1 MKRLLLVALAVL
13 LTPFSHAADLQVGRD
28 YTLIEP
34 AMQQSNPG
42 KIEVIEFFS
51 YGCPHCN
58 DFNPLIKEWAAKAPA
73 DVVFRKVPV
82 TFNRPQWTKLAN
94 IYYALETTGDLAKLD
109 SAVFN
114 AVHIDHVN
122 FNSDE
127 KIADWAASKG
137 ANAKKVTDA
146 LGAFSMQ
153 SLIRRSDQDVAA
165 AKVSGVPAIVVAG
178 RYLVRNEGATSLA
191 DLVRLTNDVVAKAR
205 QEMTAKK

>member
-1 MKRLLLVALAVL
+1 MKRLLLIALTLL
-13 LTPFSHAADLQVGRD
+13 LTPFSHAADLQLGRD

-34 AMQQSNPG
+34 VLQQSNPG
-42 KIEVIEFFS
+42 KIEVVEFFS
-51 YGCPHCN
+51 YGCPHCK
-58 DFNPLIKEWAAKAPA
+58 DFDPLIKEWAAKAPS

-109 SAVFN
+109 SAVFT
-114 AVHIDHVN
+114 AVHVDRIN
-122 FNSDE
+122 FASDE
-127 KIADWAASKG
+127 QIAAWAASKG

-165 AKVSGVPAIVVAG
+165 AKVTGVPAIVVAG
-178 RYLVRNEGATSLA
+178 RYMVRNDGATSLA

>member
-1 MKRLLLVALAVL
+1 MKRLLLIALTLL
-13 LTPFSHAADLQVGRD
+13 LTPFSHAADLQLGRD

-34 AMQQSNPG
+34 ALQQSNPG
-42 KIEVIEFFS
+42 KIEVVEFFS
-51 YGCPHCN
+51 YGCPHCK
-58 DFNPLIKEWAAKAPA
+58 DFDPLIKEWAAKAPS

-109 SAVFN
+109 SAVFT
-114 AVHIDHVN
+114 AVHVDRIN
-122 FNSDE
+122 FASDE
-127 KIADWAASKG
+127 QIAAWAASKG

-165 AKVSGVPAIVVAG
+165 AKVTGVPAIVVAG
-178 RYLVRNEGATSLA
+178 RYMVRNDGATSLA